1 MRPRHRDCLSRISA
15 ASAGGRRLKLHY
27 LHHLYDNVSRATQID
42 VQTAALRQADC
53 TTFSLAGEERE
64 TSTTSFVKLEGLH
77 VLALPD
83 FHHSSRFEQTRL
95 IGSLQAPNDLQAS
108 SITLSPTTISTKPFS
123 VAMAPSNGPIDVD
136 LSQFQERRQSGRHL
150 GTVKAEPMYAEAAA
164 FDAAFSSKSEQV
176 KDAGSRDNG
185 AKSLERSS
193 AGHEGEEDEASLPR
207 RRSSTKPVTATTASS
222 GNDASAKQQSL
233 LHSNSTSAASITK
246 PSKTRVTAPKGPYKR
261 RVSATKTAVGAKN
274 VDDRRIVAQDSILP
288 VDEAS
293 PSSPESNI
301 IVSQE
306 RQLTERMAFEASS
319 EKAIP
324 GEKVSE
330 AEFSAA
336 DHPKRMQLPEVDM
349 VESNM
354 RMNADDSPAS
364 AVSSASSQ
372 LSDPPS
378 DLEETYQA
386 ALNSTQTTVSTSA
399 QKEDMDFVAEKQVDD
414 TQALASQASAAQS
427 KKSESSQMVKTR
439 SGRAS
444 KKPNRYGTL
453 GEMTTVLEA
462 PDTTVVNSADAPASR
477 TGKTRKRKASVND
490 LGAQDALPPTKKSG
504 RGSRQKKSSI
514 VDKLVVKLSMPSW
527 IKDNSSDGL
536 EEDEYTAEADE
547 EVEQDGSNESED
559 EEVVGKKAT
568 TAATKG
574 KPLSKQSA
582 VRKETVSKPKSIPTA
597 SAIKKKAT
605 PKRTRTKKPAT
616 PMETPTKKASARQ
629 SAALML
635 TPAAQTAQF
644 NASGGLLTP
653 PGTLPSSQEIS
664 GSSIDPQALLLSQK
678 LTYRE
683 PVPSKPLPQGT
694 PEVWADSR
702 QALCETVPYFKMPQS
717 GCHQNDHHV
726 YSFLYDGGSRCREY
740 MDTDV
745 IIGGAG
751 GGMVTDK
758 STGRLVAKSD
768 HSVNESQVQAVLN
781 DIKHENPLI
790 IICGNKSDGAICQ
803 MPHRYNVLGWFKP
816 IAVWA
821 EKTMGKGNT
830 VFTTIKYRFERLDST
845 QKVWHAPE
853 QALLTEEERLASAVD
868 LIKGTCTHCNRE
880 YPMIYLTGWMCLTA
894 GCALFWQL
902 PTGEQAPYGNL
913 PYNPAFLLHRSP
925 WQVEQAPYS
934 VKPPA
939 LDVGHVIGD
948 NLTAINTR
956 GVCCPECGRCSH
968 RRLFK
973 GWQCDNPACTY
984 TNFPNHIP
992 VTPLMLHQPW
1002 ENVGDGPAL
1011 ARNKYSGG
1019 ADVSVTYLHGFK
1031 VYRYTIP
1038 GIKGAFIHAVSN
1050 KKINSLPGGPD
1061 EMFAA
1066 MQRTQDPEMDLHL
1079 QRRRFGVEKMSGGT
1093 DATVKK
1099 QPKSRIKNQATT
1111 SKLTLQPAG
1120 ETRSASTLQIK
1131 QSLKEDS
1138 MSPMLPSPT
1147 AEELLQELKDFEV
1160 RKNSANGSQDIVPII
1175 SDMVASLATERS
1187 SLEQL
1192 LSGSI
1197 GAPDLTR
1204 ENTTAAIV
1212 EANNIELPD
1221 ECPEDTEEPQDA
1233 TLDDDDQDEE
1243 KPAKKADKLEIGD
1256 YMTAFSMNYGMPYKF
1271 IAGGACLPFTNSPW
1285 PVRAA
1290 RANLNWA
1297 SQTLLDPTDHEDM
1310 NELLI
1315 FAYMEGQKIDYH
1327 DDGESGLGPRIATLS
1342 LGGKARMNLRMKQ
1355 KHHLGCSKQGLF
1367 TEDRPVPGGAGT
1379 TIDGVKVSSEELFD
1393 RRLAAWEELQPLRTT
1408 DKAAYKR
1415 RRAEIV
1421 KELGLRYPKRPNFA
1435 KDMVNITLN
1444 HGDIVLMEG
1453 YEIQQ
1458 YLEHTVVAD
1467 QCLRFALT
1475 CRTIRAEHLKPEE
1488 MPSYV
1493 VEPDDLSMSSFKKMV
1508 ELEAEKGKWK
1518 DVVME
1523 G

>member
-1 MRPRHRDCLSRISA
+1 
-15 ASAGGRRLKLHY
+15 
-27 LHHLYDNVSRATQID
+27 
-42 VQTAALRQADC
+42 
-53 TTFSLAGEERE
+53 
-64 TSTTSFVKLEGLH
+64 
-77 VLALPD
+77 
-83 FHHSSRFEQTRL
+83 
-95 IGSLQAPNDLQAS
+95 
-108 SITLSPTTISTKPFS
+108 
-123 VAMAPSNGPIDVD
+123 MAPSNSPTDVD

-150 GTVKAEPMYAEAAA
+150 GTIKARPMYAEAAA
-164 FDAAFSSKSEQV
+164 FDAAFKKSGQTE
-176 KDAGSRDNG
+176 DAESAGNG
-185 AKSLERSS
+185 AESLERSS
-193 AGHEGEEDEASLPR
+193 AGHEREEDETSLSR
-207 RRSSTKPVTATTASS
+207 RRSAIKQVTATTVSS
-222 GNDASAKQQSL
+222 GNNISAKKQSF
-233 LHSNSTSAASITK
+233 LHPNPTSPASITK
-246 PSKTRVTAPKGPYKR
+246 SISLPKTPVAAPKRPCKR
-261 RVSATKTAVGAKN
+261 IPSSAKTTAGANNAK
-274 VDDRRIVAQDSILP
+274 DWRSAPQASTLP

-301 IVSQE
+301 IVSQG
-306 RQLTERMAFEASS
+306 RQLTARMASEAPS
-319 EKAIP
+319 EEEIP
-324 GEKVSE
+324 DAKVSKP
-330 AEFSAA
+330 EFSAT
-336 DHPKRMQLPEVDM
+336 DHPQQMQLPVVDM

-354 RMNADDSPAS
+354 RMDADDSPAS

-386 ALNSTQTTVSTSA
+386 SLNLTQTTMSTSA
-399 QKEDMDFVAEKQVDD
+399 HNEDMDLATKKPVDD
-414 TQALASQASAAQS
+414 TQALGQASVAQS
-427 KKSESSQMVKTR
+427 KKSESSHIVKTR

-444 KKPNRYGTL
+444 KKANRYGTL
-453 GEMTTVLEA
+453 GEMTTALEA
-462 PDTTVVNSADAPASR
+462 PDTTVESSTDAPVPR
-477 TGKTRKRKASVND
+477 TGKTRKRKTTVND
-490 LGAQDALPPTKKSG
+490 IGAEDSLPPTKRSA
-504 RGSRQKKSSI
+504 RGSIPNEGSV
-514 VDKLVVKLSMPSW
+514 VDKLVVKLSIPSW
-527 IKDNSSDGL
+527 IKANSSDGL
-536 EEDEYTAEADE
+536 EDEYTAEADE
-547 EVEQDGSNESED
+547 EVEQDGSNASEN
-559 EEVVGKKAT
+559 EEVVGKKASI
-568 TAATKG
+568 AATKR
-574 KPLSKQSA
+574 KPLGKQSA
-582 VRKETVSKPKSIPTA
+582 VKNETVSKPKSAPTA

-605 PKRTRTKKPAT
+605 PKRIRTKKPAT
-616 PMETPTKKASARQ
+616 PMKTPTEKASSRQ

-635 TPAAQTAQF
+635 TPAAQTALP
-644 NASGGLLTP
+644 NAPGGLLTP
-653 PGTLPSSQEIS
+653 PGTLPSTQDIS
-664 GSSIDPQALLLSQK
+664 ESSIDPQALLLSQK

-821 EKTMGKGNT
+821 EKTMGKGNS

-853 QALLTEEERLASAVD
+853 QALLTEEERLAGTID
-868 LIKGTCTHCNRE
+868 LVKGTCTHCNRE

-925 WQVEQAPYS
+925 WQVEEAPYS

-1050 KKINSLPGGPD
+1050 KKINSLPGGSD

-1099 QPKSRIKNQATT
+1099 QPKSRVKNQATT
-1111 SKLTLQPAG
+1111 YKPTLQPAG
-1120 ETRSASTLQIK
+1120 ETRSASPSESK

-1138 MSPMLPSPT
+1138 MSPMRPLPT

-1160 RKNSANGSQDIVPII
+1160 RKNSANGSQNIVPII

-1204 ENTTAAIV
+1204 ENATVAIV
-1212 EANNIELPD
+1212 EANDIELPD

-1233 TLDDDDQDEE
+1233 ILDDDDQDEE

-1271 IAGGACLPFTNSPW
+1271 IAGGACLPFTDSPW

-1475 CRTIRAEHLKPEE
+1475 CRTIRPEHLKPEE

-1493 VEPDDLSMSSFKKMV
+1493 VEPDDLSMSSLKKMV
-1508 ELEAEKGKWK
+1508 ELEAEKGKGK
-1518 DVVME
+1518 DVVM
-1523 G
+1523 